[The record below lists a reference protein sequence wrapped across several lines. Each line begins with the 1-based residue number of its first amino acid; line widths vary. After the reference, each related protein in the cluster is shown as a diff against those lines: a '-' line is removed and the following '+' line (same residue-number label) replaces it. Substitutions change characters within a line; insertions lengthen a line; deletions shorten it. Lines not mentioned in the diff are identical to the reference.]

1 MGYRNK
7 KSGEFTHLRFY
18 ATILRQWIQGY
29 GLNII
34 INKAIE
40 YKERNP
46 ESGVWVGHY
55 RIAPRYDFSRKHKNY
70 IISETLSIID
80 NVILFS
86 VSNYFLRFSTEY
98 KEINGV
104 DSLADDWYEFVE
116 YGTRNRLTIL
126 LQRSG
131 YSREAASFIRN
142 HQDEYIVYDNGI
154 PLLRRILLNCSNEGV
169 RAETE
174 DVIYNMPDLFEP
186 VQNFG
191 VANRL

>member
-1 MGYRNK
+1 M
-7 KSGEFTHLRFY
+7 
-18 ATILRQWIQGY
+18 
-29 GLNII
+29 
-34 INKAIE
+34 
-40 YKERNP
+40 
-46 ESGVWVGHY
+46 
-55 RIAPRYDFSRKHKNY
+55 
-70 IISETLSIID
+70 
-80 NVILFS
+80 
-86 VSNYFLRFSTEY
+86 
-98 KEINGV
+98 